1 MIQNHFIM
9 IKKII
14 ILSLLILLT
23 GTQTITAQAYTAK
36 VAFGQERLAV
46 REVRRNA
53 ITANIG
59 WNGLTGIGV
68 TYHNYVAK
76 QLSAEFGVGLSLT
89 GIKFGGRFSYLFLE
103 KNFSPFVSGGFMY
116 GLGTGDF
123 EYDYEYDGSYKFSYT
138 VGASPFAQ
146 IAVGIEQMSDKGFMF
161 SANLGY
167 AILLTSSNYDIT
179 KGIPSNDELKAMD
192 IALSSGFVLEFSI
205 GYAISNKK

>member
-1 MIQNHFIM
+1 M
-9 IKKII
+9 IKKITI
-14 ILSLLILLT
+14 VSFLALLI
-23 GTQTITAQAYTAK
+23 GIQTLSAQAYTTK
-36 VAFGQERLAV
+36 VTFGQEELAI

-53 ITANIG
+53 ITANLG
-59 WNGLTGIGV
+59 WNGLTGIGI

-76 QLSAEFGVGLSLT
+76 QMSAEFGVGVSLT
-89 GIKFGGRFSYLFLE
+89 GIKFGGRFSYFFSE

-116 GLGTGDF
+116 GLGTGDY

-138 VGASPFAQ
+138 IGASPFAQ
-146 IAVGIEQMSDKGFMF
+146 IAVGIEHLSNKGFMF

-167 AILLTSSNYDIT
+167 AILLTNSNYDIT
-179 KGIPSNDELKAMD
+179 KGNPSNDELKAMD